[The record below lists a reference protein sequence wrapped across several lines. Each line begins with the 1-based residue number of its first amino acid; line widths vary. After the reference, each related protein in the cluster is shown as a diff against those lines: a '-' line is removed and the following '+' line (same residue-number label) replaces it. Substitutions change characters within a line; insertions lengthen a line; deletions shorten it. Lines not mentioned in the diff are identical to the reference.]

1 MVYKELILFIDI
13 YNKIFLI
20 PGNELL
26 EELVEYLLKLIV
38 DFPDKL
44 IIKKIEREN
53 VTILEIIA
61 DPTDLGKIIGK
72 QGRVIK
78 SLRTVINAATIK
90 EKKRTIIEISEEGT

>member
-1 MVYKELILFIDI
+1 
-13 YNKIFLI
+13 
-20 PGNELL
+20 L

-38 DFPDKL
+38 DFPEKL

-90 EKKRTIIEISEEGT
+90 EKKRTIIEISEEGK